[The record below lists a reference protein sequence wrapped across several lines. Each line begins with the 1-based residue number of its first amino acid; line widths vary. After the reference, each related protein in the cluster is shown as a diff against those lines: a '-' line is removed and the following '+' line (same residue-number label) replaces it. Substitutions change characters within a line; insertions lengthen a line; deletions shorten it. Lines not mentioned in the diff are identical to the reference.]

1 MAMADRPLAVTM
13 AIQAFSPV
21 VGGGEL
27 QLERLLAPLAARD
40 VHARVVTRAVPGTRR
55 RDLVRGSDI
64 VRTRIAGESPAASIA
79 YVGGALAGI
88 VGRRRC
94 TDVVHAHGALSPATI
109 ALGASFAGVP
119 AVVTPLGAG
128 APGDLARVRRKPGG
142 EWRLRQLARRA
153 HFVALSDELA
163 AELRAFGAPAA
174 RVHCVPNGFD
184 ARVFRPPAEAER
196 ARARDAVGIAR
207 DRCCFVFVGRLHPVK
222 QLDVVVRA
230 LASVPDSDLVVVG
243 DGPEHRS
250 LAALAREVGVGDRVH
265 FVGARDD
272 VVTYLHA
279 ADAFVLPSQA
289 EGMSNAL
296 VEAMAC
302 ALPCLVTASIS
313 GTGGLVAGGRG
324 LPVAGGDTGAWS
336 RAMGAVQ
343 RDPVAAGRAGALAS
357 AHVHATFSLD
367 RTADRL
373 AALYREVARR

>member
-13 AIQAFSPV
+13 AIQAFSPI

-40 VHARVVTRAVPGTRR
+40 VHARVVTRAVPGTPRH
-55 RDLVRGSDI
+55 DLVRGVDV
-64 VRTRIAGESPAASIA
+64 VRTRIAGESPAASVA
-79 YVGGALAGI
+79 YVAGALAGI
-88 VGRRRC
+88 VGQRRC

-109 ALGASFAGVP
+109 ALGATFAGVP

-163 AELRAFGAPAA
+163 AELRALGAPAE

-184 ARVFRPPAEAER
+184 ARVFRPPTATDR
-196 ARARDAVGIAR
+196 ARARDAIGLR
-207 DRCCFVFVGRLHPVK
+207 GDRCCFVFVGRLHPVK
-222 QLDVVVRA
+222 QVDLVVRA
-230 LASVPDSDLVVVG
+230 LAAVPDGDLVVVG
-243 DGPEHRS
+243 DGPEH
-250 LAALAREVGVGDRVH
+250 AALVARAQATAVGDRVH
-265 FVGARDD
+265 FAGARDD

-279 ADAFVLPSQA
+279 ADAFVLPSEA

-302 ALPCLVTASIS
+302 GLPCLVTASIS
-313 GTGGLVAGGRG
+313 GTAGLVADGRG
-324 LPVAGGDTGAWS
+324 VTVAAGAVDAWS
-336 RAMGAVQ
+336 RAMNAVREGPDAARRTGA
-343 RDPVAAGRAGALAS
+343 AAS
-357 AHVHATFSLD
+357 AYVHASYSLE

-373 AALYREVARR
+373 AGLYREVAR